1 VTPEIRR
8 FGSWRSPLTATMVAA
23 GERRLGDL
31 QVDGDEVY
39 WVEGRASEEGRCA
52 IVRWRDSRAA
62 DALDAPWSARTR
74 VHEYGGGALL
84 AVSGTVYFSNATDNR
99 LYSVTPG
106 AGPRAVTPD
115 LGDVRYADMVL
126 DTVRHRLLCVVEDH
140 RGATVI
146 NDLRTVP
153 TGGGEPEPLAGG
165 NDFYSTPRLSPDGSR
180 LVWLTWNQPN
190 MPWDGTELWLAELDG
205 AGAVRYARLIAG
217 GRSESIFQPSW
228 APDGTLYF
236 CSDRTGWWNL
246 YRWDADGTHAVAPM
260 EAECGRPQWV
270 FRMSAYTFCG
280 GGTIAMAVIRAG
292 VSQLMLLDVAS
303 GRITAV
309 ETPFTS
315 LSNIVALGGGVVAFA
330 AAPATPTSVVRIDI
344 TSGEHAILRRG
355 SDTTVDE
362 AVLSTPE
369 AITFP
374 GEGGATAHAFFYAPR
389 NTAYVAPPAAQPP
402 LLVGAHGGPTS
413 ARSAAL
419 DAHVQFWTSRGFAY
433 LDVNYGGSTG
443 YGRAYRERL
452 RGASGVVDVGDCV
465 AGARHLAA
473 IGAVDPT
480 LMLIH
485 GGSAGG
491 YIVLCALAFHDVFAA
506 GTSLYGIADLELL
519 HEQTHKFEARYDD
532 SLTGPYPE
540 QRERYR
546 ERSPIHF
553 IDRVRAALLLL
564 QGTDD
569 PVVPPN
575 QTQMMFDALRAAGV
589 PCACI
594 MFPGE
599 QHGFRD
605 AANIR
610 RAIEAELSFYGQVLG
625 IDITDD
631 VESVAVANLPAPVS
645 R

>member
-1 VTPEIRR
+1 
-8 FGSWRSPLTATMVAA
+8 M
-23 GERRLGDL
+23 
-31 QVDGDEVY
+31 
-39 WVEGRASEEGRCA
+39 
-52 IVRWRDSRAA
+52 
-62 DALDAPWSARTR
+62 
-74 VHEYGGGALL
+74 
-84 AVSGTVYFSNATDNR
+84 
-99 LYSVTPG
+99 
-106 AGPRAVTPD
+106 
-115 LGDVRYADMVL
+115 
-126 DTVRHRLLCVVEDH
+126 
-140 RGATVI
+140 
-146 NDLRTVP
+146 
-153 TGGGEPEPLAGG
+153 
-165 NDFYSTPRLSPDGSR
+165 
-180 LVWLTWNQPN
+180 
-190 MPWDGTELWLAELDG
+190 
-205 AGAVRYARLIAG
+205 
-217 GRSESIFQPSW
+217 
-228 APDGTLYF
+228 
-236 CSDRTGWWNL
+236 
-246 YRWDADGTHAVAPM
+246 
-260 EAECGRPQWV
+260 
-270 FRMSAYTFCG
+270 
-280 GGTIAMAVIRAG
+280 
-292 VSQLMLLDVAS
+292 
-303 GRITAV
+303 
-309 ETPFTS
+309 
-315 LSNIVALGGGVVAFA
+315 
-330 AAPATPTSVVRIDI
+330 
-344 TSGEHAILRRG
+344 
-355 SDTTVDE
+355 
-362 AVLSTPE
+362 
-369 AITFP
+369 
-374 GEGGATAHAFFYAPR
+374 
-389 NTAYVAPPAAQPP
+389 
-402 LLVGAHGGPTS
+402 
-413 ARSAAL
+413 
-419 DAHVQFWTSRGFAY
+419 QFWTSRGFAY

-605 AANIR
+605 AASIR
-610 RAIEAELSFYGQVLG
+610 SSPSTARCWASTSPTMSNPSPSPTCRRLYRASARWTPCPSDASRARRREAPPP
-625 IDITDD
+625 
-631 VESVAVANLPAPVS
+631 PAAPA
-645 R
+645 RRHPA